1 MTRVI
6 GFLII
11 DALELGAIAL
21 FVAMIACLARA
32 AARRRDLV
40 APAAFD
46 KDRASSA
53 AHRVK
58 ETQRTG

>member
-11 DALELGAIAL
+11 DALELAAISL

-32 AARRRDLV
+32 CGA
-40 APAAFD
+40 
-46 KDRASSA
+46 
-53 AHRVK
+53 
-58 ETQRTG
+58 